1 MRLLLIISLLSVTEG
16 FAPISRSALTSSP
29 YRNHINAN
37 GDRCRQPSSLCSVQ
51 DDISLEETAR
61 TMFDVY
67 CNDEKSMDL
76 SALKGVP
83 FVKDLLVSALFI
95 LDNELS

>member
-1 MRLLLIISLLSVTEG
+1 
-16 FAPISRSALTSSP
+16 
-29 YRNHINAN
+29 
-37 GDRCRQPSSLCSVQ
+37 
-51 DDISLEETAR
+51 
-61 TMFDVY
+61 MFDVY